1 MGRRRDMVKDVHR
14 GIAGM
19 LYAVLAGLVLLLVGV
34 ALATAREAAADEEF
48 LYRLGGGE
56 PVSIGASDRT
66 RTREFGVSAEWDAN
80 LMCGSFDV
88 GHSIG
93 NQLNGVTGAF
103 QQVMG
108 EVVQT
113 AQGVVASLPALA
125 IQRLNPG
132 LYDLLQN
139 GVLEA
144 SQEFRIARMRCDEV
158 TRDMGEK
165 LAHEGWTAVA
175 NANYWRR
182 QMAAGGRDI
191 LDVSE
196 EAEASG
202 GDEGVGWTGGEPKGG
217 VDQDPIDAPA
227 DVAGAGLNLALGR
240 PAEDRSAVGEGA
252 CGGSR
257 ICQIWGSPA
266 ALEAW
271 MRQVVGSMEIR
282 TCDGCEKLRA
292 TAGQGLASVYRDHRK
307 ELEEVLVAEVNST
320 DIPSAESLAALE
332 APGYRVSRRVIEAV
346 REEEDGE
353 ALARRIAAEVALA
366 KALDEALLAR
376 AAIVAGLSEP
386 NVANNAVGSRAAL
399 DGLDKLDA
407 DLAVLEREMRMRSA
421 LAGNTTAAVLQR
433 RAARRLGTVVGE
445 APATGTLSEG
455 APVE

>member
-158 TRDMGEK
+158 ARDMGDT
-165 LAHEGWTAVA
+165 LAHGGWTGVA
-175 NANYWRR
+175 NADYWRR
-182 QMAAGGRDI
+182 QMALGGKDI
-191 LDVSE
+191 LDVSD
-196 EAEASG
+196 EAEEEG
-202 GDEGVGWTGGEPKGG
+202 GEEGVTWIGGEKRGG
-217 VDQDPIDAPA
+217 ADQAGIRAVA
-227 DVAGAGLNLALGR
+227 DVAGAGMNLLLGR
-240 PAEDRSAVGEGA
+240 RAEDRSPVAEAVCGEA
-252 CGGSR
+252 A
-257 ICQIWGSPA
+257 ICRAWGSPEN
-266 ALEAW
+266 LEAW
-271 MRQVVGSMEIR
+271 VTKVVGEVEVW
-282 TCDGCEKLRA
+282 TCHGCEKVRA
-292 TAGQGLASVYRDHRK
+292 SAGLGLASVYRGYRSAM
-307 ELEEVLVAEVNST
+307 ETALVAEVGREEFTT
-320 DIPSAESLAALE
+320 DEALAAMR
-332 APGYRVSRRVIEAV
+332 GGGGFRVSRLLIEAI
-346 REEEDGE
+346 RTEPAAE
-353 ALARRIAAEVALA
+353 AVARRVAGELALGRTIEEAGMARRALWAGMREANVAINAVALREVVRA
-366 KALDEALLAR
+366 VDE
-376 AAIVAGLSEP
+376 
-386 NVANNAVGSRAAL
+386 
-399 DGLDKLDA
+399 LDA
-407 DLAVLEREMRMRSA
+407 EMAQMEMELAVKSR
-421 LAGNTTAAVLQR
+421 LASGTSVAVLQR
-433 RAARRLGTVVGE
+433 DAARTMRRPVEGE
-445 APATGTLSEG
+445 PPGGFAEG
-455 APVE
+455 APTR